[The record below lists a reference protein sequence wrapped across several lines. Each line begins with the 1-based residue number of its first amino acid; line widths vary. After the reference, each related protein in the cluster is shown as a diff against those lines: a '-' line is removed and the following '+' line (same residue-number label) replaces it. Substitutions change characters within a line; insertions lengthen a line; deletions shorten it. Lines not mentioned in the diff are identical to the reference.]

1 MRNQKNYFQLTKIKE
16 SGPLILMTG
25 DFNVKIGIKNNNIDC
40 GHIANRA
47 MKRIILKCLK
57 CKESFSARP
66 SDVVRRR
73 KYVVFSARD
82 FIVLLL

>member
-1 MRNQKNYFQLTKIKE
+1 MKSFIVLFFVFVTACIDMILIQKLVLNF
-16 SGPLILMTG
+16 
-25 DFNVKIGIKNNNIDC
+25 GIKTNNVDC